1 MPTTFATGT
10 RQCSG
15 PCTYLPTQRT
25 IVHSCVCVYCV
36 NYELVLVCSCA
47 VCVPVPVPVP
57 APAPA
62 PVTVTVPV
70 ALFFDRPQDTIWEG
84 GTFHLKIH
92 FPPDYPQKPPEV
104 KFVTKMF
111 HPNIYENGSICLDT
125 LQDQWSPA
133 ISIPALLTAIR
144 SLLDAPNP
152 DSPANKTASTMF
164 VEDRL
169 QYFRR
174 VRDIVDR
181 SSVHE
186 DNHVS

>member
-1 MPTTFATGT
+1 MSRLEQQKKLSRKRVINEYKKLLKAKQEVGVMAEPNADNICNWDATMLG
-10 RQCSG
+10 
-15 PCTYLPTQRT
+15 
-25 IVHSCVCVYCV
+25 
-36 NYELVLVCSCA
+36 
-47 VCVPVPVPVP
+47 
-57 APAPA
+57 
-62 PVTVTVPV
+62 
-70 ALFFDRPQDTIWEG
+70 PQDTIWEG